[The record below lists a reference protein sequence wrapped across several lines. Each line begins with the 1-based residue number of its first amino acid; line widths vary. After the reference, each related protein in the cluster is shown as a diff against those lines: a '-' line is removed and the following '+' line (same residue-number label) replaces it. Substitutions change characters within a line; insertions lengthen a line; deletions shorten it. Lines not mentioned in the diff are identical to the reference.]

1 MYHGWFTKWMPPKR
15 AGKLSCRDHRIQ
27 WLVTSEKQ
35 KISYG
40 DCCLY
45 IHSHWKRMSSL
56 ILITF
61 ICTTELNPQ
70 VAMNEISAA
79 SFPYLLPRVHLFNR
93 LHYATPVAKVP
104 VLPGLC
110 LVLLGFTQPLEA
122 DYNNWSWPR
131 TAGTSAVC
139 SGVNVIYSSEWWHV
153 SLSHMALMLKPSTPT
168 MNVDTRLEQ
177 ERCGWVVVLREK
189 SENESRAADLWQF
202 TQKIEQLNWWAI
214 TRFNRHTKGWRVF
227 ALSDKANNKTK
238 QHTALTSTINFCVLA
253 LVALR
258 GGGSFAPFFRLL
270 I

>member
-131 TAGTSAVC
+131 TV
-139 SGVNVIYSSEWWHV
+139 
-153 SLSHMALMLKPSTPT
+153 
-168 MNVDTRLEQ
+168 
-177 ERCGWVVVLREK
+177 RCVVVWMWFTFPNNGTCHWVIWPLCWNRPRRLWTWTHGLNRRGVDGLWCWGKNLRMK
-189 SENESRAADLWQF
+189 V
-202 TQKIEQLNWWAI
+202 EQQIFGNSPRKLSNWI
-214 TRFNRHTKGWRVF
+214 GE
-227 ALSDKANNKTK
+227 
-238 QHTALTSTINFCVLA
+238 Q
-253 LVALR
+253 
-258 GGGSFAPFFRLL
+258 
-270 I
+270 